1 MFLAAKCSICVQDTC
16 FCLYYIYKYIC
27 PRSNFSGSFPKIYYT
42 FLIFNWQRDMYK
54 YTSTCACMH
63 SKRTFICTV
72 RLYVVI
78 HFCYSVRL
86 FEWKWINASFELFAY
101 IYIVIGHPI
110 IRRGCDPINRF
121 KLATFLYLSH
131 VRAWMLNA
139 ICRGLFV
146 LSDLKRVRFVGIGEI
161 VDNRCLNFLLI
172 ILLTCVAIIFNDRVL
187 VYFIIICKSKVS

>member
-1 MFLAAKCSICVQDTC
+1 
-16 FCLYYIYKYIC
+16 
-27 PRSNFSGSFPKIYYT
+27 
-42 FLIFNWQRDMYK
+42 MYK

-63 SKRTFICTV
+63 SKRTFICTG

-86 FEWKWINASFELFAY
+86 FEWKWINASFEFFAY
-101 IYIVIGHPI
+101 ICIVVGHPI

-121 KLATFLYLSH
+121 KLATFLCLSH

-161 VDNRCLNFLLI
+161 VDNRCLNFLFI
-172 ILLTCVAIIFNDRVL
+172 ILLTCVTIIFNDREL
-187 VYFIIICKSKVS
+187 VRLIIIGKSKVS